1 MGEPRRFFF
10 LDDVYDVLLLRF
22 LFFFFCFYLC
32 SAEIDFFLVSPFDHG
47 AWRTRFLMV
56 VDPRLFLQAK
66 EVKLGHFRGTQSGA
80 TSIFEPSLGHLH
92 VWSTA
97 LMTVALSFCQTL
109 GGSFDFPRNVKHEG
123 LCLLE
128 FYIGAAFRVSGT
140 HHYIYDETPLY
151 IRMMYHFWQP
161 QFSESQMGLGNLLI
175 DIEHFGIRIANQAR
189 WNTTG
194 KAVTSRLPDFGGIPC
209 LCDWLWFKKWWYRG
223 PSGIPRG
230 CLPKIK
236 PDFRKID
243 FLW

>member
-1 MGEPRRFFF
+1 
-10 LDDVYDVLLLRF
+10 
-22 LFFFFCFYLC
+22 
-32 SAEIDFFLVSPFDHG
+32 
-47 AWRTRFLMV
+47 
-56 VDPRLFLQAK
+56 
-66 EVKLGHFRGTQSGA
+66 
-80 TSIFEPSLGHLH
+80 
-92 VWSTA
+92 
-97 LMTVALSFCQTL
+97 
-109 GGSFDFPRNVKHEG
+109 
-123 LCLLE
+123 
-128 FYIGAAFRVSGT
+128 
-140 HHYIYDETPLY
+140 
-151 IRMMYHFWQP
+151 
-161 QFSESQMGLGNLLI
+161 MGLGNLLI